1 MDIKLP
7 YITTEL
13 TTSIAIEPSLLNNNL
28 YNNLKDKLKDKVL
41 NKCLQLG
48 FVTNIYNI
56 SHYSNGILI
65 PENFSGDILFNIKYN
80 ARLCYPI
87 KNTNIVAKIIN
98 ITKVLIVAANGP
110 IVVIIKIN
118 NFDNTNLKK
127 NNKNEITYSNNL
139 LKLEDDII
147 INIENININ
156 DKDTRILVLG
166 KLINIANENDTKIGY
181 DIENIDI
188 TEYEEY

>member
-13 TTSIAIEPSLLNNNL
+13 TTSIAIEPILLNNNL

-48 FVTNIYNI
+48 FVTNVYNI

>member
-13 TTSIAIEPSLLNNNL
+13 TTTVSLEPNLLNNNL

-41 NKCLQLG
+41 NKCLELG
-48 FVTNIYNI
+48 FITNVYSI
-56 SHYSNGILI
+56 SYYSNGILI
-65 PENFSGDILFNIKYN
+65 PENFSGNILFNIKYN

-87 KNTNIVAKIIN
+87 KNTNIVAKIHN
-98 ITKVLIVAANGP
+98 ITKVLIVAVNGP

-118 NFDNTNLKK
+118 NFDNTKLKK
-127 NNKNEITYSNNL
+127 NNKNEITYNNNL
-139 LKLEDDII
+139 LKLDDDII
-147 INIENININ
+147 VNIENININ

-166 KLINIANENDTKIGY
+166 KLLNIANENDIKLGY
-181 DIENIDI
+181 DNENTDI
-188 TEYEEY
+188 LEYEEY

>member
-13 TTSIAIEPSLLNNNL
+13 TTTVSLEPSLLN
-28 YNNLKDKLKDKVL
+28 NNLKDKLKDKIL
-41 NKCLQLG
+41 NKCLEIG
-48 FVTNIYNI
+48 FVTNVYNI
-56 SHYSNGILI
+56 SYYSNGILI

-98 ITKVLIVAANGP
+98 ITKVLIVAVNGP

-118 NFDNTNLKK
+118 NFDNTKLKK

-147 INIENININ
+147 INIENVNIN

-166 KLINIANENDTKIGY
+166 KLLNIANENDIKLGY
-181 DIENIDI
+181 ENENTDIS
-188 TEYEEY
+188 EYEEY

>member
-188 TEYEEY
+188 TEYEE